1 MIVQWCMKGMHLEG
15 NDDAARDLIDSRR
28 GVSCNWWRDVGRITP
43 IEIRGKL
50 TDANINLHVN
60 HFTLIDPATKRKF
73 CELTPFISLTAGTVE
88 RDAVAK
94 TNILHRARGTALWFG
109 TDFGHFDHAYLYT
122 CWVVVAP
129 RAAVGIEG
137 VAEEVRDLNTYRR
150 YSQFQTEGEMIAKIS
165 IPDNQIRDCEKWRWD
180 RGRKL
185 YTKEWTHRNK
195 RFTYPEQL
203 SNVRELI

>member
-1 MIVQWCMKGMHLEG
+1 MMVQWCIKGMALDS
-15 NDDAARDLIDSRR
+15 DDAARNLIDSRQ
-28 GVSCNWWRDVGRITP
+28 GILCNWWRDVSRITP
-43 IEIRGKL
+43 TEVRAKL
-50 TDANINLHVN
+50 TDGNINLHVN
-60 HFTLIDPATKRKF
+60 HFTIIDPATKRKF

-88 RDAVAK
+88 RDTVAK

-109 TDFGHFDHAYLYT
+109 TNFGRSDHAYLYT

-165 IPDNQIRDCEKWRWD
+165 IPDNQIRNCEKWSWD
-180 RGRKL
+180 RQHKFF
-185 YTKEWTHRNK
+185 TKEWTQPNK